1 MDTPSFLYLLL
12 FPAKKMMKVGK
23 ANNIYNRIQSLKRVW
38 GDVDYAHSY
47 RIALPQSEVFK
58 LEKMLHFLLA
68 KYQTGI
74 DAGDGYTELFSIEAL
89 EPAIKHIHYVIEHG
103 VIDAQLLQGI
113 EKPQLR
119 PGKSAAHRHA
129 KMKKRSDTMINNVV
143 RVTEQFSRINRL
155 LLILLFKQ
163 HRLRYQYDIEGNT
176 ILFRIADNRTD
187 QRDAHKIMRMFSFFI
202 EDFRYLGGTNY
213 CSGVFGEGTVT
224 QYNVELIS
232 GDHDAHPLVAYLA
245 SQTERLFNKLPSRS
259 ALLMEDLPILESSR
273 ILRRILQSDD
283 ED

>member
-23 ANNIYNRIQSLKRVW
+23 ANNIYNRIQSLKRFW

-103 VIDAQLLQGI
+103 VINAQLLQGI

-119 PGKSAAHRHA
+119 PGKSAAHRHG
-129 KMKKRSDTMINNVV
+129 KMKKRSDAMISNVV

-163 HRLRYQYDIEGNT
+163 QRLRYQYDIEGNT
-176 ILFRIADNRTD
+176 ILFRIADNRTN
-187 QRDAHKIMRMFSFFI
+187 QRDIHKIMHMFSFFI
-202 EDFRYLGGTNY
+202 EDFRYMGGTNY
-213 CSGVFGEGTVT
+213 CSGVFGEGTIT

-232 GDHDAHPLVAYLA
+232 ADPDAHPLVAYLA
-245 SQTERLFNKLPSRS
+245 SQTERLFNKLPSRLS
-259 ALLMEDLPILESSR
+259 LLMEDLPILESSR
-273 ILRRILQSDD
+273 ILREILQSED
-283 ED
+283 EA

>member
-1 MDTPSFLYLLL
+1 
-12 FPAKKMMKVGK
+12 MKVGK

-129 KMKKRSDTMINNVV
+129 KMKKR
-143 RVTEQFSRINRL
+143 
-155 LLILLFKQ
+155 
-163 HRLRYQYDIEGNT
+163 
-176 ILFRIADNRTD
+176 
-187 QRDAHKIMRMFSFFI
+187 FFI

-232 GDHDAHPLVAYLA
+232 GDPDAHPLVAYLA

-273 ILRRILQSDD
+273 ILRRVLQSDD

>member
-1 MDTPSFLYLLL
+1 MDTPSLLYLLL

-23 ANNIYNRIQSLKRVW
+23 ANNIYNRIQSLRRSW
-38 GDVDYAHSY
+38 GEVDYEHSY

-103 VIDAQLLQGI
+103 VINAQLQQGI

-119 PGKSAAHRHA
+119 PGKSTAHRHR
-129 KMKKRSDTMINNVV
+129 KMKKQSDAMISSLV

-163 HRLRYQYDIEGNT
+163 HRLSYQYDIEDNT
-176 ILFRIADNRTD
+176 VLFRIADNRTD
-187 QRDAHKIMRMFSFFI
+187 QRDTLKIMRMFSFSI
-202 EDFRYLGGTNY
+202 EDFWCTGGTNY
-213 CSGVFGEGTVT
+213 CSGACRKDTIT
-224 QYNVELIS
+224 QYSVQLIS
-232 GDHDAHPLVAYLA
+232 GDHNAHPLVAYLA
-245 SQTERLFNKLPSRS
+245 SQTEHLFNKLPSRS
-259 ALLMEDLPILESSR
+259 SLLTEDLPVLESSR
-273 ILRRILQSDD
+273 ILREILHNED
-283 ED
+283 EA

>member
-23 ANNIYNRIQSLKRVW
+23 ANNIYNRIQSLKRFW

-47 RIALPQSEVFK
+47 PIALPQSEVFK

-103 VIDAQLLQGI
+103 VINAQLLQGI

-119 PGKSAAHRHA
+119 PGKSAAHRHG
-129 KMKKRSDTMINNVV
+129 KMKKRSDALISNVV

-163 HRLRYQYDIEGNT
+163 QRLRYQYDIEGNT
-176 ILFRIADNRTD
+176 ILFRIADNRTN
-187 QRDAHKIMRMFSFFI
+187 QRDIHKIMHMFSFFI
-202 EDFRYLGGTNY
+202 EDFRYMGGTNY
-213 CSGVFGEGTVT
+213 CSGVFGEGTIT

-232 GDHDAHPLVAYLA
+232 ADPDAHPLVAYLA
-245 SQTERLFNKLPSRS
+245 SQTERLFNKLPSRLS
-259 ALLMEDLPILESSR
+259 LLMEDLPILESSR
-273 ILRRILQSDD
+273 ILREKLQSED
-283 ED
+283 EA